1 MKLIAAFFRL
11 IRWPNL
17 LFIIVT
23 QVLFYTCILMPT
35 ASVGETALQWDTPLK
50 LDPQYFI
57 LLVISSGLIAAAGY
71 IINDYFD
78 LNIDQV
84 NKPGAI
90 VIQRI
95 IRRRWAIVWHL
106 VLSSIGAGIAFYLS
120 WKLKNPII
128 GFANFGCVLLLW
140 LYSTSL
146 KKQLLAGNIL
156 ISLLTAWVILVIYF
170 SELSISRFNE
180 PLYRSQINSVFKYAI
195 IYSSF
200 AFIISLIREVV
211 KDIEDREGDARYGC
225 RTMPIVWGVPATKMF
240 VSVWLI
246 VLGSALIIFQLY
258 GLLKGWWVGAVYCFI
273 AVLLPLGK
281 ILINLRKAGITK
293 DYHHLSS
300 QIKWVMLAGILSM
313 VFFKWYL

>member
-1 MKLIAAFFRL
+1 MKLIGAFFRL

-17 LFIIVT
+17 FFIVVT
-23 QVLFYTCILMPT
+23 QVIFYTCILVPAM
-35 ASVGETALQWDTPLK
+35 AGEPGMK
-50 LDPQYFI
+50 LVPGYFA
-57 LLVISSGLIAAAGY
+57 LLVISSVCIAAAGY

-84 NKPGAI
+84 NKPYAI

-95 IRRRWAIVWHL
+95 IKRRWAIIWHL
-106 VLSSIGAGIAFYLS
+106 LLSTIGVVLAFYLS
-120 WKLKNPII
+120 WKLKNPVI

-140 LYSTSL
+140 LYSTSF
-146 KKQLLAGNIL
+146 KKQLLIGNML
-156 ISLLTAWVILVIYF
+156 ISLLTAWVIMVLYF
-170 SELSISRFNE
+170 ADLSISRIDE
-180 PLYRSQINSVFKYAI
+180 PLYRTTLKSVFKFTI

-240 VSVWLI
+240 VMVWI
-246 VLGSALIIFQLY
+246 FVLAAALIIIQLY
-258 GLLKGWWVGAVYCFI
+258 GLLKGWWVGSLYCL
-273 AVLLPLGK
+273 VLVILPLGK
-281 ILINLRKAGITK
+281 ILFGLRKAADTPA
-293 DYHHLSS
+293 YHRISS

>member
-1 MKLIAAFFRL
+1 MG
-11 IRWPNL
+11 
-17 LFIIVT
+17 
-23 QVLFYTCILMPT
+23 
-35 ASVGETALQWDTPLK
+35 GEPGLK
-50 LDPQYFI
+50 LVPWYFA
-57 LLVISSGLIAAAGY
+57 LLVISSVCIAAAGY

-84 NKPGAI
+84 NKPDAI

-95 IRRRWAIVWHL
+95 IKRRWAIIWHL
-106 VLSSIGAGIAFYLS
+106 VLSAIGVGLAFYLS
-120 WKLKNPII
+120 WKLKNPVI

-140 LYSTSL
+140 LYSTSF
-146 KKQLLAGNIL
+146 KKQLLIGNVL
-156 ISLLTAWVILVIYF
+156 ISLLTAWVIMVLYF
-170 SELSISRFNE
+170 ADLSISRIDE
-180 PLYRSQINSVFKYAI
+180 PLYRTTLKSVFKFTI

-240 VSVWLI
+240 VMVWI
-246 VLGSALIIFQLY
+246 FVLAAALIIIQLY
-258 GLLKGWWVGAVYCFI
+258 GLLKGWWVGSLYCLLLVI
-273 AVLLPLGK
+273 LPLGK
-281 ILINLRKAGITK
+281 ILFGLRKAA
-293 DYHHLSS
+293 DSPAYHRISS